1 MISASTLGADVRR
14 DGHGAEVADR
24 FTLVANVIE
33 SFERENIEAMPK
45 ISYRE
50 RLSGH
55 AHC

>member
-14 DGHGAEVADR
+14 GGYGAGVADR

-50 RLSGH
+50 ILSGH
-55 AHC
+55 ARC